1 MVESESLL
9 YFLRNLCE
17 GNEENQAVIA
27 SIDKKGVAA
36 DELGI
41 KMRAEDN

>member
-1 MVESESLL
+1 MFKSH
-9 YFLRNLCE
+9 FFIRNLCE
-17 GNEENQAVIA
+17 GNEGNQSVIA

-41 KMRAEDN
+41 KTAAKEN